1 MKVLTQ
7 PNAQLISQLQ
17 DALAFETTLVELIS
31 EHVSACQGSTRR
43 LYREHARVTRLQVER
58 LRARLAEFSAPL
70 SAENRGEFSRRLD
83 RLSAK
88 VESME
93 VWRDEATQLLITS
106 YGIKQLECTMYRGLL
121 ALAEQHGDVRTAAL
135 ARTCLSEEESTARRL
150 LFCIGEATRSAVA

>member
-1 MKVLTQ
+1 MKTLTQ
-7 PNAQLISQLQ
+7 HDPQLISQLQ

-31 EHVSACQGSTRR
+31 EHVSACQSSTRR
-43 LYREHARVTRLQVER
+43 LYREHARVTRRQVER
-58 LRARLAEFSAPL
+58 LRERLSELAAPL
-70 SAENRGEFSRRLD
+70 AAESRGEFSQRLD
-83 RLSAK
+83 RLSAE

-121 ALAEQHGDVRTAAL
+121 TLADQGGDACTAAL

-150 LFCIGEATRSAVA
+150 LFCIGEATRGAVA